1 MKQREIARLLLPT
14 LGLFGITSLAH
25 AQADLYTIDGA
36 APEDLAGSAMGA
48 AGFYSADANADIIMG
63 SPQNFIIFT
72 AGNGRAAVHS
82 GTDGSVLM
90 SFLGDSIFD
99 QFGAAVAGG
108 FDFNNDGRDDVI
120 IGAPFDSNLTGAG
133 GMARVYSGATNGLLL
148 QIDGTGTGDQ
158 LGSAVSGCGDVNNDG
173 FDDVIVGSPGDD
185 SVVSDGGSARVY
197 SGNGGGLLWTVFGVG
212 AGNQFGS
219 AVCGMGDLNGDMM
232 DEFAVGS
239 AFGGVRIYNGATGA
253 VMHTFPST
261 GSNDFYGLAIANAG
275 DVDGDTINDIVIGAT
290 EDDILSP
297 GAGFAEIRSGSTG
310 ALIRTLVGDNVAD
323 RFGLSVDGAGDM
335 NGDDLAEVI
344 VGADQSG
351 TGSNGYARVHE
362 GSDGST
368 VFDVTS
374 ADPSNALLLGTSV
387 AGLGDVNGD
396 FSLEVGVGAPLAG
409 GSSGPNIARGEVRVV
424 SGPDLSGCAGTSTY
438 CVAGVN
444 SSGTQALIGSLGTTS
459 IAANDLILTV
469 NGATPNTLGIFYYG
483 PAQLN
488 AIPINGTSS
497 FRCVGAGGVSIYRL
511 GASPTNSGGA
521 ALKLMDYNSGPANA
535 GTGAITAGSTWNF
548 AFFYRDTAEA
558 AGMNFSNGL
567 EAVFCP

>member
-14 LGLFGITSLAH
+14 LGLIGMTGLAQ
-25 AQADLYTIDGA
+25 AQADLYTINGA
-36 APEDLAGSAMGA
+36 APEDLAGTSVGA
-48 AGFYSADANADIIMG
+48 AGFYSADANADLIMG

-72 AGNGRAAVHS
+72 AGSGRAAVHN
-82 GTDGSVLM
+82 GLNGSVLAT
-90 SFLGDSIFD
+90 FLGDSVFD

-120 IGAPFDSNLTGAG
+120 VGAPFDSNLIGGG
-133 GMARVYSGATNGLLL
+133 GMARVFSGATNGLLL
-148 QIDGTGTGDQ
+148 QVDGNGTADQ

-173 FDDVIVGSPGDD
+173 FDDVIIGVPGDD
-185 SVVSDGGSARVY
+185 SVLSDGGSARVV
-197 SGNGGGLLWTVFGVG
+197 SGNGGGVLWTVFGTSVG
-212 AGNQFGS
+212 NLFGS
-219 AVCGMGDLNGDMM
+219 SVCGMGDLNGDSM

-239 AFGGVRIYNGATGA
+239 AFGGVRVFNGATGT

-261 GSNDFYGLAIANAG
+261 GANDYYGLAIANAG
-275 DVDGDTINDIVIGAT
+275 DVNGDMINDIVIGAT

-297 GAGFAEIRSGSTG
+297 GTGFAELRSGSNG
-310 ALIRTLVGDNVAD
+310 LLIRTLTGDSIGD
-323 RFGLSVDGAGDM
+323 RFGISVDGAGDHD
-335 NGDDLAEVI
+335 GDDLAEVI
-344 VGADQSG
+344 VGADQFAS
-351 TGSNGYARVHE
+351 GSNGYARVHD
-362 GSDGST
+362 GVDGST

-374 ADPSNALLLGTSV
+374 SDPSGALLLGTSV
-387 AGLGDVNGD
+387 AGLGDANGD
-396 FSLEVGVGAPLAG
+396 FSLEVAVGAPLSG

-424 SGPDLSGCAGTSTY
+424 SGPDQSGCAGTTTY

-444 SSGTQALIGSLGTTS
+444 SSGTQALIGSLGSTS

-511 GASPTNSGGA
+511 GASPTNSGGN

-535 GTGAITAGSTWNF
+535 GTGAIVAGSTWNF
-548 AFFYRDTAEA
+548 AFFYRDTVEV